1 MCRRRCSRASRSRIC
16 AWIVTSSAVVGSSA
30 IRSFGSHDSAI
41 AIATRWRMP
50 PESWWGY
57 CASRCSGA
65 GIPTAASNSMLRLV
79 AVASSSSRCSCSVS
93 INWVPIVST
102 GLSEVIGSW
111 NTTASDR
118 PRSLRSFSGESCS
131 RSCPSNITRP
141 ESFAFFGSN
150 CRIARD
156 SMVLPQPDSP
166 TTPSVLP
173 GADGE
178 VDMIHRAQ
186 IAARRRQI
194 DGDIL
199 DGKQRIFSHS
209 AP

>member
-1 MCRRRCSRASRSRIC
+1 MMIIAMCRRRCSRASRSRIC

-30 IRSFGSHDSAI
+30 IRSFGSQDSAI
-41 AIATRWRMP
+41 AIATRCRMP
-50 PESWWGY
+50 PESWCGY

-65 GIPTAASNSMLRLV
+65 GMPTAASSSTLRLV

-111 NTTASDR
+111 NTTASER
-118 PRSLRSFSGESCS
+118 PRNLRSFSGESCS

-166 TTPSVLP
+166 TTPSVWP
-173 GADGE
+173 GAT
-178 VDMIHRAQ
+178 VR
-186 IAARRRQI
+186 
-194 DGDIL
+194 
-199 DGKQRIFSHS
+199 ST
-209 AP
+209 